1 MNNFTIKKSVYIDAK
16 PEAVYDALTSS
27 DAIVN
32 YFPIKKVTSEWK
44 EGGELRLDGEID
56 GKQFRDHGLI
66 EIPSRPTQFQYS
78 YWSTN
83 HGTERTPENYSTISY
98 RLSPQQKGTQLD
110 LEHNNLRSEH
120 KQIMDTVWD
129 SLLSSL
135 SFPPNFVFQGGA
147 VI

>member
-16 PEAVYDALTSS
+16 PEAVYDALTTS

-32 YFPIKKVTSEWK
+32 YLPIKKVTSEWK
-44 EGGELRLDGEID
+44 VGGEVLLDGEID
-56 GKQFRDHGLI
+56 GRQFKDHGLI
-66 EIPSRPTQFQYS
+66 EVLSRPTQFKYS

-98 RLSPQQKGTQLD
+98 CLSPQQKGTQVD
-110 LEHNNLRSEH
+110 LEHSNLRAEH

-135 SFPPNFVFQGGA
+135 RDYVEHRT
-147 VI
+147 

>member
-32 YFPIKKVTSEWK
+32 YLPIKKVTSEWK
-44 EGGELRLDGEID
+44 VGGEVLLDGEID
-56 GKQFRDHGLI
+56 GKQFKDHGLI
-66 EIPSRPTQFQYS
+66 EILSRPTQFKYS

-98 RLSPQQKGTQLD
+98 RLLPQQKGTQLD
-110 LEHNNLRSEH
+110 LEHSNLRAEH
-120 KQIMDTVWD
+120 KQIMDSVWD

-135 SFPPNFVFQGGA
+135 RKYVEHRT
-147 VI
+147 

>member
-32 YFPIKKVTSEWK
+32 YLPIKKVTSEWK
-44 EGGELRLDGEID
+44 VGGEVLLDGEID

-66 EIPSRPTQFQYS
+66 EILSRPTQFKYS

-98 RLSPQQKGTQLD
+98 RLLPQQKGTQLD
-110 LEHNNLRSEH
+110 LEHSNLRAEH

-129 SLLSSL
+129 TLLSGL
-135 SFPPNFVFQGGA
+135 RKYVEHRT
-147 VI
+147 

>member
-1 MNNFTIKKSVYIDAK
+1 MNNFTIKKSMYIDAK

-44 EGGELRLDGEID
+44 VGGEVLLDGEID

-66 EIPSRPTQFQYS
+66 EILSRPTQFKYS

-83 HGTERTPENYSTISY
+83 HGTERTLKNYSTISY

-110 LEHNNLRSEH
+110 LEHSNLKSEH

-135 SFPPNFVFQGGA
+135 RKYVEHRT
-147 VI
+147 

>member
-1 MNNFTIKKSVYIDAK
+1 MDSFTVKKSIYIDAK

-32 YFPIKKVTSEWK
+32 YLPIKKVTSEWK
-44 EGGELRLDGEID
+44 VGGEVLLDGEID
-56 GKQFRDHGLI
+56 GKQFKDHGLI
-66 EIPSRPTQFQYS
+66 EILSRPTQFKYS

-98 RLSPQQKGTQLD
+98 RLLPQQKGTQLD
-110 LEHNNLRSEH
+110 LEHSNLRAEH

-135 SFPPNFVFQGGA
+135 RKYVEHR
-147 VI
+147 I